1 MKITRRLSHSTSF
14 IKARTLRLFGLIVT
28 IPGLFLLNASAA
40 NPASE
45 MFKTGPAGTTGGV
58 DPHGD
63 SWASI
68 HNSVEQFMHPGFMLR
83 LFLSFMLAVA
93 CAWVI
98 SWHPR
103 RSALIDPLA
112 KREERK
118 ALIILGLVGAIIAE
132 LSGTNQTL
140 AFVIFGVGALV
151 RFRTALDDPKLT
163 GKAIIVVVI
172 GLACGM
178 GSWVMAVFVTAFTW
192 LLSLW
197 LEAQVSCRIKIQ
209 IDGKGDT
216 QDVFNA
222 VQTYFS
228 KRKCKVHS
236 SSIKVEKRQVSFFIL
251 IPLGLSPQQLEDDLR
266 AAIPQPEDCDIAI
279 QAV

>member
-1 MKITRRLSHSTSF
+1 
-14 IKARTLRLFGLIVT
+14 
-28 IPGLFLLNASAA
+28 
-40 NPASE
+40 
-45 MFKTGPAGTTGGV
+45 
-58 DPHGD
+58 
-63 SWASI
+63 
-68 HNSVEQFMHPGFMLR
+68 
-83 LFLSFMLAVA
+83 MLAVA

-172 GLACGM
+172 GLACEM
-178 GSWVMAVFVTAFTW
+178 GSWAMAVFVTAFTW
-192 LLSLW
+192 LLCLW

-209 IDGKGDT
+209 VDANGDAQT
-216 QDVFNA
+216 VYNA
-222 VQTYFS
+222 VQTYLS

-236 SSIKVEKRQVSFFIL
+236 SAIKTEKRQVSFLIL
-251 IPLGLSPQQLEDDLR
+251 VPQDLSPQQLETELQET
-266 AAIPQPEDCDIAI
+266 IPQPEECEVSI

>member
-1 MKITRRLSHSTSF
+1 MIAIS
-14 IKARTLRLFGLIVT
+14 
-28 IPGLFLLNASAA
+28 GLFLLNASAA
-40 NPASE
+40 NPANE
-45 MFKTGPAGTTGGV
+45 MFKTGPAYTTGGI

-68 HNSVEQFMHPGFMLR
+68 HHSVEQFAHPGFILR
-83 LFLSFMLAVA
+83 LFLSFILAVA

-103 RSALIDPLA
+103 RSALVDPAA

-178 GSWVMAVFVTAFTW
+178 GSWVMAVFVTIFTW
-192 LLSLW
+192 LLCLW
-197 LEAQVSCRIKIQ
+197 LEAQISCRIKIQ
-209 IDGKGDT
+209 VNGDGDP
-216 QDVFNA
+216 QRVFNA
-222 VQTYFS
+222 LQSFLSTH
-228 KRKCKVHS
+228 KCKLENSVL
-236 SSIKVEKRQVSFFIL
+236 KLEKRQMAFTVL
-251 IPLGLSPQQLEDDLR
+251 IPPELDPEQLEDELR
-266 AAIPQPEDCDIAI
+266 KSTPQPENCEITI